1 MNAQQLTPLVEA
13 QAIAIAGLEAR
24 IAELEAS
31 RERMLVWAEKV
42 QAHIAYLEGKAKP
55 AKTEWKSGPRPSHP
69 VRRPA
74 APAAAAAELPP
85 EPEQAASPGIEWK
98 DLPVE
103 DCPF

>member
-1 MNAQQLTPLVEA
+1 MNAQQLSPLVEA

-42 QAHIAYLEGKAKP
+42 QAHIAYLEGKP
-55 AKTEWKSGPRPSHP
+55 AKKESNWKSGVRPSHP

-85 EPEQAASPGIEWK
+85 EQLTSSEADMLAAVPEA
-98 DLPVE
+98 
-103 DCPF
+103 CPF